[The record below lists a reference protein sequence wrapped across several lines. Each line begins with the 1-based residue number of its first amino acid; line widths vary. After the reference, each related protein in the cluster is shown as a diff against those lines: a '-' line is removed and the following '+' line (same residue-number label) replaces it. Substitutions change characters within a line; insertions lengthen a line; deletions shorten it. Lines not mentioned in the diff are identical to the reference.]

1 MITRNPVSVAMGRGV
16 VWFAE
21 RPFGFMFTTALC
33 MFLPLGVAGGI
44 AADPGPAIWKW
55 VIFILIS
62 SLFSGM
68 GFLLAVFSME
78 DELGRF
84 RFVPPMLAVAL
95 VIGLQVVSNGS
106 AGIGFIREAGM
117 L

>member
-1 MITRNPVSVAMGRGV
+1 
-16 VWFAE
+16 
-21 RPFGFMFTTALC
+21 
-33 MFLPLGVAGGI
+33 
-44 AADPGPAIWKW
+44 
-55 VIFILIS
+55 
-62 SLFSGM
+62 
-68 GFLLAVFSME
+68 ME